1 MVVDLA
7 IVVFCTVAIP
17 TVMCDGPRTADETQC
32 HDLTITCLLHLLL
45 MTRSGKLTAGKTKL
59 DTENKYSYSCHKEE
73 YNCILFHLNPCLF
86 TMTRHL
92 LLLIN
97 LEKTNEM

>member
-1 MVVDLA
+1 MV
-7 IVVFCTVAIP
+7 
-17 TVMCDGPRTADETQC
+17 
-32 HDLTITCLLHLLL
+32 
-45 MTRSGKLTAGKTKL
+45 RSGKLRAGKTKL
-59 DTENKYSYSCHKEE
+59 DTENKYSYSCHKEQ
-73 YNCILFHLNPCLF
+73 YNCILFHLNPYLF